1 MMLSLALRSLVL
13 MAGMPPNAGFG
24 LEDDP
29 PQSAGS
35 AGASREG
42 RTPELELL
50 RVEASFLEHDLRL
63 DTSYE
68 DNVRNDKTQAATNV
82 TARIAVPV
90 DPLLMIAVAAHYEWL
105 DERDGN
111 NRSGAAG
118 SVLGRVQLV
127 QEADA
132 SYAFNARLSTPNK
145 GAENDKTLFAAGISG
160 FEDLDALLGL
170 DRVGAYAHL
179 ELQHSSGPGQ
189 IDGGNRLGYVL
200 SLARTW
206 TDAGTPVLGRFTT
219 FAELGGSTALDAG
232 SGERTTLSLTP
243 GLRMDLAP
251 RHALVVGVDVPLTQ
265 PHGFGQTIRISYVLG
280 F

>member
-1 MMLSLALRSLVL
+1 MMLSLALRSFVV
-13 MAGMPPNAGFG
+13 MAGMPPGVGFG
-24 LEDDP
+24 LDDP

-35 AGASREG
+35 ASAVQQG
-42 RTPELELL
+42 RTPDLELL
-50 RVEASFLEHDLRL
+50 RVEASFLERDLRL
-63 DTSYE
+63 DYSYE
-68 DNVRNDKTQAATNV
+68 DNVRSDKTQAATNV

-90 DPLLMIAVAAHYEWL
+90 DPLFMVAVAAHYEWL

-111 NRSGAAG
+111 NKNGAAG

-127 QEADA
+127 QEADS
-132 SYAFNARLSTPNK
+132 SYAFNLRLSTPNK
-145 GAENDKTLFAAGISG
+145 GVDNEKTLVAFGVSG
-160 FEDLDALLGL
+160 FEDLDALLGF

-179 ELQHSSGPGQ
+179 EFQHTSGPGQ
-189 IDGGNRLGYVL
+189 IDGGNHLGYVL
-200 SLARTW
+200 SLAKTW

-219 FAELGGSTALDAG
+219 FAELGGSTALDLG

-251 RHALVVGVDVPLTQ
+251 RHALVVGVDFPLTQ
-265 PHGFGQTIRISYVLG
+265 PHGFGETIRMSYVLG